1 MAAID
6 TTPLMTLRALRW
18 RVGEAQA
25 RLDLEI
31 AAGEIVRLA
40 GPSGSG
46 KTTLLRVLARLH
58 PRLGGEMLLEGVP
71 AGRSAV
77 TFRVENSLYM
87 EARVFFDNTEIGRLA
102 DFLEGRGFI
111 PAEPGE
117 HEVIL
122 ILCPSIRVMIEII
135 TVPAGSV
142 RVVTVK

>member
-1 MAAID
+1 MRKSILFLAV
-6 TTPLMTLRALRW
+6 AL
-18 RVGEAQA
+18 V
-25 RLDLEI
+25 
-31 AAGEIVRLA
+31 AGLA
-40 GPSGSG
+40 GCAVTP
-46 KTTLLRVLARLH
+46 A
-58 PRLGGEMLLEGVP
+58 PREAVP

-122 ILCPSIRVMIEII
+122 ILCPSIRVMNEII